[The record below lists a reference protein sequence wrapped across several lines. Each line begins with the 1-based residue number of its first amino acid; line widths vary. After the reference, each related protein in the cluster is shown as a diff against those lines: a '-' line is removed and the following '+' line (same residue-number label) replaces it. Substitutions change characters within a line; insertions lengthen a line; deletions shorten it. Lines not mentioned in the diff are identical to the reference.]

1 MSLVWPGVRTVADGV
16 GRESVFLRR
25 KLRDCC
31 LAVHAVTS
39 MDDAIDTMN
48 R

>member
-1 MSLVWPGVRTVADGV
+1 MITDGV
-16 GRESVFLRR
+16 NRESVLLRR